1 MTLEEMRECS
11 TPSNKPWTMTRMA
24 NMFARGSPSYAMLAE
39 EEEEEEEKVLLLLP
53 PQKVEMAVWSP

>member
-39 EEEEEEEKVLLLLP
+39 EEEEKVLLLLP
-53 PQKVEMAVWSP
+53 PQKVGMAVWSP